1 MSNIKQI
8 ITTTTIIILALSATA
23 QQRDIQFEW
32 IEDYQVIDARREI
45 RMPQINGYQTIKAD
59 FHMHT
64 YFSDGHVTPQT
75 RVIEAWR
82 EGLDAIAITDHSTPI
97 PRHLDADYNT
107 SYKMAQSTAA
117 SRGITLIHAT
127 EYTQRE
133 PVGHLNFLFI
143 EDANKYAKPASE
155 LPYDKAI
162 EMAADEGGFVIL
174 NHPGWPDKNSVLD
187 PFHIDLMERD
197 KIHAVEV
204 VNGDELYPLA
214 IDYSYDFNL
223 AMMSTTDLHS
233 PVGGSYNHNTHI
245 RNLTLIFADD
255 NSEEAIKDALFEKR
269 TLAYAN
275 NLIIGRPDLLTP
287 FFLNSFTISN
297 LQQDETRF
305 SCNITNHTDI
315 TWYLYGP
322 EHRRVVLPANRT
334 IRLSDQFSNADLI
347 FNVKN
352 TWVTSGEHLQVPLSI
367 LLANSNDVL
376 TPYIRQDLNQLTP
389 GTPIEIISPTT
400 GSEVFYTLDG
410 SEPTQSS
417 AKYNAP
423 FVVSKSSTIRLR
435 AFKEGMNPSRVLTK
449 NALLDTDHPA
459 TRLRS
464 RQNGINYTYYE
475 GPFLSTHEFE
485 TKGELKDQG
494 VVTTPDITIAK
505 ASDHFGFVF
514 SGFIYAPTTGEYS
527 FALNTDDGSLLKM
540 AGIELVNN
548 DGSHSL
554 KRVDAK
560 IRLER
565 GYHPFELR
573 FFDDYD
579 EEALN
584 FLWTIPGQ
592 EEAPIAPEF
601 YFIEK

>member
-1 MSNIKQI
+1 MQIKNALLI
-8 ITTTTIIILALSATA
+8 HSFFFILNGLIA
-23 QQRDIQFEW
+23 QEKDIQFQW
-32 IEDYQVIDARREI
+32 IEDYQITDARREL
-45 RMPQINGYQTIKAD
+45 RMPNLEGYHTLTAD

-97 PRHLDADYNT
+97 PNHLDADYNT
-107 SYKMAQSTAA
+107 SHKMAQSTAT

-143 EDANKYAKPASE
+143 EDANNYAKPASE

-174 NHPGWPDKNSVLD
+174 NHPGWPDKNSELD

-204 VNGDELYPLA
+204 VNGNELYPLA

-223 AMMSTTDLHS
+223 AMMSTTDIHS
-233 PVGGSYNHNTHI
+233 PIGGSYNLNTHI
-245 RNLTLIFADD
+245 RNLTLIFAEN
-255 NSEEAIKDALFEKR
+255 NSEEAIKEALFAQR

-287 FFLNSFTISN
+287 FFLNSFTVSN

-322 EHRRVVLPANRT
+322 VHRRIVLPANRT
-334 IRLSDQFSNADLI
+334 VRLSDQFANADLI
-347 FNVKN
+347 YNVKN
-352 TWVTSGEHLQVPLSI
+352 TWVTSGEHLQLPLSI
-367 LLANSNDVL
+367 LLANSDDVL
-376 TPYIRQDLNQLTP
+376 TPYIRQNLNQLTP
-389 GTPIEIISPTT
+389 GTPIEITSPTN
-400 GSEVFYTLDG
+400 GSEIFYTLDG
-410 SEPTQSS
+410 SEPNRSS
-417 AKYNAP
+417 IKYNGP
-423 FVVSKSSTIRLR
+423 FVVSSSSTIHIR
-435 AFKEGMNPSRVLTK
+435 AFKEGMNPSRILTK
-449 NALLDTDHPA
+449 NALLNIDHPA

-464 RQNGINYTYYE
+464 RQNGINYKYFE
-475 GPFLSTHEFE
+475 GPFLSVKEFE

-494 VVTTPDITIAK
+494 IVTTPDITIAK

-514 SGFIYAPTTGEYS
+514 SGYIFAPTTGEYS
-527 FALNTDDGSLLKM
+527 FVLHTDDGSLLKM

-554 KRVDAK
+554 KRVENK
-560 IRLER
+560 IRLAK

-584 FLWTIPGQ
+584 FLWKIPGK
-592 EEAPIAPEF
+592 EEAPINAE
-601 YFIEK
+601 YFVIEK